1 MMIDYIEGLLELK
14 DRLRGIEDAML
25 KKDVRAARL
34 MLADMRYLA
43 EETDSHICRQFPR
56 ETGHG

>member
-1 MMIDYIEGLLELK
+1 MIDYVEGLLELK
-14 DRLRGIEDAML
+14 DRVRGIEEAML

-34 MLADMRYLA
+34 LLADIRFLA
-43 EETDSHICRQFPR
+43 EETDSHLCKQFPK

>member
-1 MMIDYIEGLLELK
+1 MIDYVEGLLELK
-14 DRLRGIEDAML
+14 DRVRGIEEAML

-34 MLADMRYLA
+34 LLADIRYLA
-43 EETDSHICRQFPR
+43 EETDSHLCKQFPK

>member
-1 MMIDYIEGLLELK
+1 MIDYVEGLLELK
-14 DRLRGIEDAML
+14 DRIRGIEGAML

-34 MLADMRYLA
+34 LLADIRFLA
-43 EETDSHICRQFPR
+43 EETDSHLCKQFPK

>member
-1 MMIDYIEGLLELK
+1 MIDYVEGLLELK
-14 DRLRGIEDAML
+14 DRVRGIEEAML

-34 MLADMRYLA
+34 LLADIRFLA
-43 EETDSHICRQFPR
+43 EETDSHLCKQVPK